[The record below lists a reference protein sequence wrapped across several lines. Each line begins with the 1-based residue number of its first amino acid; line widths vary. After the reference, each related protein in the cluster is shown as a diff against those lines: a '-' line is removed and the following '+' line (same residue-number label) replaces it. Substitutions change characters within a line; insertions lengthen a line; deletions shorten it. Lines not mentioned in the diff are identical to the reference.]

1 MVSRHTNLTEEV
13 HRSFFLKWIHHM
25 ASISD
30 EYIYMPRDDATYKQ
44 VVGEYTDRGFPGCVG
59 SVDCVH
65 IGWDRCATKSTNVYT
80 GKELFPS
87 IANEV
92 ICTSRKFIQS
102 VTVGHPGTRNDK
114 HIVRTDDSVLELL
127 YGNGWLNSKN
137 WQCCGP
143 EGQTRTF
150 RGVYL
155 ICDGGYHR
163 WPCLISPYKN
173 KVRGSPTMQW
183 SANLESVRKD
193 IECVFGILK
202 ARFKFLKHFNSMHKQ
217 RDIDAAFMTCCMLHN
232 MMLRV
237 DGYLD
242 ENLSPYPGGLEQSLR
257 KKFWDHRWNGLHGM
271 WTRGDDDTPIENGFE
286 PSDTFNNITP
296 CASAKYLESKWKQV
310 TEALIDH
317 QHYGAR
323 RN

>member
-1 MVSRHTNLTEEV
+1 LHATSTAMTTTTRMTTFFISTCAHRLFSSTAAIVLPRLQHVMRPLSPQKNQDPSTLARIKRTPCGGGTTWRTPPRADLTLHPHGRLAGIFRRDFHVPFELFQDLVQLTRDRWWHTWNDYNVCRAGKPVSHLELKVLGALYALANGATQFMVSRHTNLTEEV

-30 EYIYMPRDDATYKQ
+30 EYIYMPRDDATNKQ
-44 VVGEYTDRGFPGCVG
+44 VVGEFTARGFPGCVG

-65 IGWDRCATKSTNVYT
+65 IGWDRCPTQYTNVYT

-87 IANEV
+87 IAYEG

-163 WPCLISPYKN
+163 WPCLI
-173 KVRGSPTMQW
+173 
-183 SANLESVRKD
+183 
-193 IECVFGILK
+193 
-202 ARFKFLKHFNSMHKQ
+202 
-217 RDIDAAFMTCCMLHN
+217 
-232 MMLRV
+232 
-237 DGYLD
+237 
-242 ENLSPYPGGLEQSLR
+242 
-257 KKFWDHRWNGLHGM
+257 
-271 WTRGDDDTPIENGFE
+271 
-286 PSDTFNNITP
+286 
-296 CASAKYLESKWKQV
+296 
-310 TEALIDH
+310 
-317 QHYGAR
+317 
-323 RN
+323 